1 MKRLTRLGI
10 LPETANID
18 NILDLTVKDLMERR
32 LQTIVHRQGLSKS
45 IHQARQFVNH
55 GHISIA
61 GEIVS
66 VPGYIVKR
74 DEESRVA
81 FHQRSLLNNPQHPA
95 RAMASARRGARV
107 VEEAPVIPGPV
118 MPEVPP
124 EIKEIVREEQ
134 PLEIVEPEEEL
145 PAEAEGEEK
154 KP

>member
-1 MKRLTRLGI
+1 M
-10 LPETANID
+10 
-18 NILDLTVKDLMERR
+18 
-32 LQTIVHRQGLSKS
+32 
-45 IHQARQFVNH
+45 
-55 GHISIA
+55 
-61 GEIVS
+61 
-66 VPGYIVKR
+66 
-74 DEESRVA
+74 
-81 FHQRSLLNNPQHPA
+81 
-95 RAMASARRGARV
+95 